1 MGRFLT
7 LAALCAALLL
17 LADECNCF
25 SSSTNKNLL
34 SLRKKEAR
42 TRRRDKAKN
51 EIKGLGVL
59 IPPLPKLEEEEEP
72 VPVHMKLKGEI
83 KFNPCTRPNLCFNGG
98 ECVSTGD
105 SYYCKC
111 SDRYVGKRCQYEKNV
126 HICNDNLCKNGAVC
140 IPVDN
145 PRFVMHPDHTINPQ
159 ESVGNIGHTFT
170 DLTITVSY
178 SCICKDGFF
187 GSFCEQSEAQ
197 RCADDYCNYHGIPY
211 EDNENP
217 MTTTV
222 TGNSS
227 SSKICK
233 CQCEAFYSGDRCQ
246 YISPCIDF
254 TGQAECQF
262 CIPCVSNPEDIA
274 SCISEEDKDF
284 REVFLRD
291 YNRVKERGGVYNNEC
306 NYHGTCEPQIHRYD
320 GRSFLLPV
328 CECTGNDKEGW
339 TGRYC
344 TERIEKEDVCKRH
357 DDICGKHG
365 TCVSRGSQEKGY
377 FACKC
382 NEGYTGQY
390 CSVEDPCRHSP
401 CGNGTL
407 CVALFDEEAV
417 KNDISFA
424 CVCSMDQEVEN
435 EEEGKQKSQFCAEN
449 SQCGNGRKDLCKEGY
464 CLPCGINEAHG
475 NGLCSEEEK
484 KRGYRCICPMG
495 ASGHDC
501 GGEVDPCTFH
511 ECENNGVCQPDGF
524 LDYKCDC
531 TKTNYLGTYCEI
543 PKDVCKGDGKLTCV
557 HGECV
562 PDNDFRRG
570 FRCKCSSNYEG
581 VDCDREKNTDFKA
594 RYLRN
599 YRYTYPA
606 TMLLVLLPLAIIAI
620 VCDRMRVCRADNMPK
635 KGGHPEE
642 GLKGEAES
650 DLEGKDNKPKASK
663 IKAKKQPV
671 GVLPPGGGQRI
682 VF

>member
-254 TGQAECQF
+254 T
-262 CIPCVSNPEDIA
+262 
-274 SCISEEDKDF
+274 
-284 REVFLRD
+284 
-291 YNRVKERGGVYNNEC
+291 
-306 NYHGTCEPQIHRYD
+306 
-320 GRSFLLPV
+320 
-328 CECTGNDKEGW
+328 
-339 TGRYC
+339 
-344 TERIEKEDVCKRH
+344 
-357 DDICGKHG
+357 
-365 TCVSRGSQEKGY
+365 
-377 FACKC
+377 C